1 MRVVLVAIVLVLV
14 SAGYAFSMAIKKSTA
29 KVDPKVVYYN
39 SCRLGLYISMRK
51 QMENPPPMGKY
62 ADAEMA
68 RVIDDACGG
77 AVAANNKHGWRDKLK
92 MPQMNGCADSV
103 ELGYGDKSAMARDMI
118 ALEMCNGLN

>member
-1 MRVVLVAIVLVLV
+1 MRVLVVAIVLLLV
-14 SAGYAFSMAIKKSTA
+14 SAGYAASMAVKKSTA

-77 AVAANNKHGWRDKLK
+77 AVAENNERGWLDKLK
-92 MPQMNGCADSV
+92 MPQMNGCVDSV
-103 ELGYGDKSAMARDMI
+103 EIGYSDKSAMARDMI
-118 ALEMCNGLN
+118 AIEMCHGLK